1 MYRIFS
7 RFTGSS
13 ASDDMNVLGKRL
25 FSSTE
30 HLATIRY
37 YDDEPRKPRSNSKE
51 EINEE
56 NTETSTQNTNNKG
69 LSGRKLAREQV
80 WRNLSQP
87 KHPKTSL
94 KQLRE
99 KIEAE
104 VNAESWSK
112 SYSISR
118 VQTLPQIV
126 PECRGLIASVDK
138 GDKNSKS
145 NKSMYLTVPNEI
157 YASKSDENLATDPV
171 AFDTHEVL
179 QLHGDGKVSLFTGN
193 RPEKLPKRNRS
204 KSLVVGSDGSLAN
217 AGTGNQIDLRFL
229 FPPEIRNGR
238 PRSGSES
245 SKVRN
250 LIVPELK
257 IQTSD
262 WVPSITWRGLEMCKE
277 SRKTENFANK

>member
-1 MYRIFS
+1 
-7 RFTGSS
+7 
-13 ASDDMNVLGKRL
+13 MNVLGKRL

-51 EINEE
+51 EVNEG
-56 NTETSTQNTNNKG
+56 NPETSGNKTQNTNNKG

-104 VNAESWSK
+104 IKAESWSK
-112 SYSISR
+112 PNSIPR
-118 VQTLPQIV
+118 VQTLPQIA
-126 PECRGLIASVDK
+126 PESRGLIVSVDK
-138 GDKNSKS
+138 GDKNSES
-145 NKSMYLTVPNEI
+145 NKPMYLTVPNEI
-157 YASKSDENLATDPV
+157 HASKSDENLSTKPV
-171 AFDTHEVL
+171 AFETHEVL
-179 QLHGDGKVSLFTGN
+179 QLDADGKVSLFTGN
-193 RPEKLPKRNRS
+193 RPGNLPKRNRS
-204 KSLVVGSDGSLAN
+204 KSLVVGSDGSPAN
-217 AGTGNQIDLRFL
+217 TGTGNQIDLRL
-229 FPPEIRNGR
+229 LLPPKIRNGR

-245 SKVRN
+245 SKLRN

-262 WVPSITWRGLEMCKE
+262 
-277 SRKTENFANK
+277 